1 MRQGIKMMTAAGST
15 KPNAKRR
22 VHILLLNALS
32 LPTTMA
38 MSLETAEA
46 VQPTLMWLQL
56 LVA

>member
-15 KPNAKRR
+15 KPNAKHYM
-22 VHILLLNALS
+22 HILLLNALS

-46 VQPTLMWLQL
+46 VHPFR
-56 LVA
+56 